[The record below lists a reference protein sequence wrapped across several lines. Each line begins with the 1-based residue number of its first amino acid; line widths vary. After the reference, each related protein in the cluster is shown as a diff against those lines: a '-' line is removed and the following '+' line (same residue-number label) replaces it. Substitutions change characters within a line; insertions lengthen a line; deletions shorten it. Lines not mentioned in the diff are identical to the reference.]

1 MDNNSNNAI
10 SQLEQTLLAILKKEY
25 SFYQSL
31 FILLDKQR
39 DLLKY
44 DRDEHLLDLYAEIER
59 CQRRIKESEAKV
71 TSLRNRNP
79 RLFKMASI
87 HPEIRKTV
95 NSIMT
100 LLRKDITLVEDNKKY
115 LTNRHE
121 RIKKEMN
128 ELRNSSKIM
137 QYLSEADP
145 SPQFVDGKK

>member
-1 MDNNSNNAI
+1 MDNSSSNAI
-10 SQLEQTLLAILKKEY
+10 SQLEHTLLAILKKEY

-59 CQRRIKESEAKV
+59 CQRRIKESETKV
-71 TSLRNRNP
+71 TSLRSRNT

-95 NSIMT
+95 NSIIT
-100 LLRKDITLVEDNKKY
+100 LLRKNITLVENNKEY

-121 RIKKEMN
+121 RIKTEMY

-137 QYLSEADP
+137 QYLTEAEP